1 MIVVDTSVWSL
12 ALRRPSGTGATPHAA
27 RLLRTLVEDGQP
39 VWMPGIVKQ
48 ELLSGIR
55 HEAQFD
61 RLLRVLEPFQN
72 LLAIDADHVR
82 AAQVANSCRA
92 NGVQVGAVDALIV
105 AMTLRLDGIL
115 LTTDRDYQDIHTHCP
130 FNLQWLPST

>member
-1 MIVVDTSVWSL
+1 VIVVDTSVWSL
-12 ALRRPSGTGATPHAA
+12 SLRRPTGTGAPPHAA
-27 RLLRTLVEDGQP
+27 RLLRTLIEDGQP

-61 RLLRVLEPFQN
+61 RMLRVLEPFQN
-72 LLAIDADHVR
+72 LIAIEADHVL
-82 AAQVANSCRA
+82 AAKVANSCRA

-105 AMTLRLDGIL
+105 AMTLRLNGIL
-115 LTTDRDYQDIHTHCP
+115 LTTDRDYQDIHNHVA